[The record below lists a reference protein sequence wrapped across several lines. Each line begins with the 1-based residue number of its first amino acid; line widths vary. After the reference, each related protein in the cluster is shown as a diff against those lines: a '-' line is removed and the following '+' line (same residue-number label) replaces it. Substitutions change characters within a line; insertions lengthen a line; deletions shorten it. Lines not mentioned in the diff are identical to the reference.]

1 MTPIPVLWRC
11 PIACVVSKPAGLAT
25 QAAADIP
32 SLERRLID
40 EAVTTDGT
48 DANRFET
55 PYLALPH
62 RLDRCVGGV
71 ILVARSK
78 RAARLLGQ
86 QFETR
91 KVSKSYVAWVEGEPI
106 SADEL
111 ASSQGGWVTW
121 RDRLRKLSGK
131 PKAELL
137 AVDAPDEAD
146 AKEAITL
153 VRIARRRG
161 GFTLLEMRPQT
172 GRMHQLRVQTARRG
186 APIVGDRL
194 YEARENA
201 AWQAEAERIVAGG
214 DAIALH
220 AVRIGFHDPSTSRW
234 VEVDDLPSWGR
245 TQNGSSPETPME
257 AAGAAANDMADW
269 RVGAEDLTSDLT
281 TAAPVV

>member
-1 MTPIPVLWRC
+1 MTPIPVLWRST
-11 PIACVVSKPAGLAT
+11 IACVVSKPAGLAT

-40 EAVTTDGT
+40 QGVASDGS
-48 DANRFET
+48 DANRRET
-55 PYLALPH
+55 HYLALPH

-71 ILVARSK
+71 ILVALSK
-78 RAARLLGQ
+78 RAAGLLGQ

-106 SADEL
+106 SAAEL
-111 ASSQGGWVTW
+111 AESPSGWVTW

-137 AVDAPDEAD
+137 GVDSPDAAD
-146 AKEAITL
+146 AKEAVTL
-153 VRIARRRG
+153 VRVARRRG
-161 GFTLLEMRPQT
+161 AFTLLEMRPQT

-186 APIVGDRL
+186 APIVGDGL
-194 YEARENA
+194 YDASENA

-220 AVRIGFHDPSTSRW
+220 AVRIGFYDPSNSRW

-245 TQNGSSPETPME
+245 TPNGSSRE
-257 AAGAAANDMADW
+257 AHGESDGAATSDRADW
-269 RVGAEDLTSDLT
+269 RVAPEDLTP
-281 TAAPVV
+281 AVPIA